1 VNLIA
6 LLLGLALERFLTR
19 VLHLRGLRWLDGWF
33 DRALALAARR
43 GRPASLLIVLMA
55 VLVPLAPVAWLQAG
69 PAGDWPVLVRVAF
82 AVVVLL
88 FSLGPRDLLAEVR
101 DYLDAEA
108 AGDEATARRIERAL
122 MESRSHATPAAHRL
136 ESVVLVQAHHR
147 VFCVVFWFMVL
158 GPAGAWATRVA
169 DLCRRRAAFRAAGG
183 AGKAAGEPLALWELV
198 SWLPARILALS
209 YAVAGSFEDAVADWR
224 AYYRDTTARF
234 FSVSEDVVAVA
245 GTGAI
250 RSLCPPE
257 DRVGRVRA
265 ALRLVL
271 RTIAVWLTAIAVL
284 TLSGQA
290 A

>member
-1 VNLIA
+1 MNLIA

-19 VLHLRGLRWLDGWF
+19 VLHLRELRWLDSWF
-33 DRALALAARR
+33 DRALGLAARR
-43 GRPASLLIVLMA
+43 GPPAAGLVVLIA
-55 VLVPLAPVAWLQAG
+55 VLVPVAPVAWLQAG
-69 PAGDWPVLVRVAF
+69 LAGDSPVLVRVAF

-108 AGDEATARRIERAL
+108 TGDEATARRVEREL
-122 MESRSHATPAAHRL
+122 MESRSATPAADRL
-136 ESVVLVQAHHR
+136 ESAVLVQAHHR
-147 VFCVVFWFMVL
+147 VFSVVFWFMVL

-183 AGKAAGEPLALWELV
+183 DGKAAGASLAVWELV
-198 SWLPARILALS
+198 SWLPARVLALS

-224 AYYRDTTARF
+224 AYYRDTSARF

-250 RSLCPPE
+250 RSRCPPE

-271 RTIAVWLTAIAVL
+271 RTIAVWLTVIAVL